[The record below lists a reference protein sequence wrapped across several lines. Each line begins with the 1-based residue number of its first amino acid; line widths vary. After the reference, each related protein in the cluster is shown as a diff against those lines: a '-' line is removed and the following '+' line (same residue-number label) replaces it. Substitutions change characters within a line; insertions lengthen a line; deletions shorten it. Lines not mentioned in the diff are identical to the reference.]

1 MREAEELQGWVQGAV
16 VGAVEAGELGA
27 LPGEEVEAK
36 VDHPGLGA
44 G

>member
-1 MREAEELQGWVQGAV
+1 MELQGWAQGAV
-16 VGAVEAGELGA
+16 VGAVEAGALGVQ
-27 LPGEEVEAK
+27 PGEEVEAK